1 MAKGTHRKIEDRI
14 KAIDVKLVDSK
25 NRYLKQT
32 KELKE
37 QKEKLMLDQ
46 NKEVFA
52 MITKSGLSPEE
63 IKQAID
69 HAKNKSN

>member
-32 KELKE
+32 KELK
-37 QKEKLMLDQ
+37 
-46 NKEVFA
+46 
-52 MITKSGLSPEE
+52 
-63 IKQAID
+63 
-69 HAKNKSN
+69 